1 MKRGSNDDDNEVG
14 APSIRLKY
22 KAGRSSKSKINY
34 GVVMKT
40 SKHEFSEGGAG
51 SGVKEEKIIIKK
63 ESKLNRGIAASPQES
78 SSKITTKTVVQEGDG
93 GKSRSQVTITKT
105 EITSESQRGGNSSSN
120 LREAK
125 GSRVTSKT
133 TEITTS
139 STMNATGG
147 NRNGSRGREVREEIT
162 TKTMT
167 TTSNQGGRG
176 QSTGKKEI
184 VKTVTNQVSES
195 GSSQKRVRGGKE
207 ETTTTTTTTTTNL
220 RSGNQVRSS
229 QKEQTTTKTTTT
241 NQRSGSRGPSQGQKV
256 VKEVVTETSINR
268 RNSGTQGT
276 KTTTKTVT
284 TAQGQGRASRTKET
298 SSSELTTTKT
308 TQINAGANS
317 GRKGLKIS
325 QDTTVIKTAKVT
337 ESRDNERNGGN
348 STTKKTQR
356 TLTNQKSTPALRV
369 SNQVTSKTGI
379 KDTTKRPLSSNTN
392 INTSRDNIV
401 RIYIDETGKI
411 PKKTYVL
418 NVRKLDRIQQ
428 DKRQR
433 LSYSSKLDEKEAVQT
448 NFNHN
453 IIVIQNI
460 TKEPKKLDP
469 NISNIA
475 QIVINESSKIPK
487 KQVQVSPR
495 KNEIIKSVKK
505 PLKFTY
511 ENYVETN
518 TTSTTTLKKGVNKIP
533 LPTTSKKMEVKT
545 NLESR
550 IGGGEQKSRG
560 NSSSQKVE
568 TETKSSRIRTEGGKQ
583 TTTTTKT
590 TTTTETSTRIG
601 RNRSEANMNK
611 GGSSESK
618 VTITKTKIT
627 TGGKGGKYGQLE
639 ITSGN
644 GKSINERSAS
654 SSRLKSESNSKGGS
668 KTETITTK
676 KVVTERTGSK
686 SRSGGEGASGSKI
699 TTVKKT
705 EISFGSGDKNSG
717 NSKIRQESTTTTTKT
732 VTKTSSK
739 VESSGEGGGS
749 VVRKFRSMRKMK
761 K

>member
-1 MKRGSNDDDNEVG
+1 MKRGSNDDDNELG
-14 APSIRLKY
+14 AASIRLKY

-78 SSKITTKTVVQEGDG
+78 TSKITTKTVVQGGEGG
-93 GKSRSQVTITKT
+93 QSRSQVTITKT
-105 EITSESQRGGNSSSN
+105 EITSESQKGGNSRAN
-120 LREAK
+120 LKENK

-139 STMNATGG
+139 STMNAAGG

-176 QSTGKKEI
+176 QSSGKKEI

-195 GSSQKRVRGGKE
+195 GSSQRRVRGGKE

-220 RSGNQVRSS
+220 RSGNQGRSS
-229 QKEQTTTKTTTT
+229 QKEQTTSTTTKTTTT

-308 TQINAGANS
+308 TQINAGASS

-325 QDTTVIKTAKVT
+325 QDTTVIKTATATSKT
-337 ESRDNERNGGN
+337 
-348 STTKKTQR
+348 TQR
-356 TLTNQKSTPALRV
+356 TLANQKSTPALRV
-369 SNQVTSKTGI
+369 NNQVTSKTAI

-433 LSYSSKLDEKEAVQT
+433 LIYSSKMDEKEAIQT

-460 TKEPKKLDP
+460 TKEPKKLNP

-533 LPTTSKKMEVKT
+533 LPSTSKKMEVKT
-545 NLESR
+545 NLKSR

-560 NSSSQKVE
+560 NSSAQKIE
-568 TETKSSRIRTEGGKQ
+568 TEIKSSRIRTEGGKQ

-601 RNRSEANMNK
+601 RNKSEANINK

-618 VTITKTKIT
+618 VTITKTKVT

-639 ITSGN
+639 ITSGS

-654 SSRLKSESNSKGGS
+654 SSRLKNESNSKDAS
-668 KTETITTK
+668 KIETITTK
-676 KVVTERTGSK
+676 KVVTERSGSK

-717 NSKIRQESTTTTTKT
+717 NSKIKQESTTTTTTKT

-739 VESSGEGGGS
+739 VESGGEGGGS
-749 VVRKFRSMRKMK
+749 IVRKFRSMRKMK